1 MGTELSHTMASTVE
15 AARLHAGVSLDRLV
29 DRSGISARR
38 LHDLFD
44 ARVDFT
50 MVDLARI
57 AAALD
62 IPVTD
67 LLPFSTAVDP

>member
-1 MGTELSHTMASTVE
+1 MASTVE
-15 AARLHAGVSLDRLV
+15 AARLHAGVSLDRLA

-44 ARVDFT
+44 ARLDFT